1 MSRDGERRRFGVE
14 ANTPHSF
21 SWHLGF
27 LLRLVMSNE
36 YFLSSVMICE
46 KEMRAKLF
54 VVGVFCLVIV
64 GVIREL

>member
-1 MSRDGERRRFGVE
+1 MEKDAVLELKQILLIPFLGI
-14 ANTPHSF
+14 
-21 SWHLGF
+21 LGF